1 MGCAR
6 VTQKKYA
13 SRPSPPFHAS
23 ACQNQVMAGNDGT
36 LYKSTPDKRG
46 VYTWK
51 KAETNHRN
59 APKTMKKSKG
69 SKGSKLYVVHDNG
82 DKPFTVEDIPSIKTA
97 IINANTITDDTG
109 EVDSKK
115 EIMRM
120 KYHWICFGDPKS
132 AQFGEYDKGC
142 TVLIQKDKNE
152 YYYVSRTVM
161 KFSLAPGDEVET
173 FLNPLGPN
181 DTPYASIIGSKNVY
195 FLLEQKML
203 PVSMLDVTKDVYYQL
218 YGLGE
223 FEGKSMKKKAT
234 AMKFKY
240 LFKSP
245 LIS

>member
-1 MGCAR
+1 MSCTR
-6 VTQKKYA
+6 VTKKSYA
-13 SRPSPPFHAS
+13 SRPSPPYHAS
-23 ACQNQVMAGNDGT
+23 ACQNQVMAGNDGS

-51 KAETNHRN
+51 KAEKNHRN
-59 APKTMKKSKG
+59 APGRKTMKKT
-69 SKGSKLYVVHDNG
+69 KGSKLYVVHDNG
-82 DKPFTVEDIPSIKTA
+82 DQPFTVEDIPSQKTA
-97 IINANTITDDTG
+97 VIYANTINDYSG

-173 FLNPLGPN
+173 FLNPIGPS
-181 DTPYASIIGSKNVY
+181 DVPYASIIGTKNVY
-195 FLLEQKML
+195 FLLEQKMI
-203 PVSMLDVTKDVYYQL
+203 PITMMDPTKDIYYQL
-218 YGLGE
+218 YGFGD
-223 FEGKSMKKKAT
+223 FKGKSLKKKAT
-234 AMKFKY
+234 NMKFKY